1 MHVEEARLHPELG
14 GVRTLEDLVRI
25 SGRLFQELKVMH
37 HPFFIEMLEDELC
50 AGTMELYVINTYRS

>member
-14 GVRTLEDLVRI
+14 GVRTLKDPVRF

-50 AGTMELYVINTYRS
+50 AASC